1 MSKTFYSS
9 GENVSVYYANANSKG
24 ITATISA
31 VSSGRGYL
39 GKFKS
44 SANVNYMT
52 LTSSNGIFAQNDYI
66 RNTTT
71 GDYATIQAV
80 ENFRYSVVDF
90 EPAFLTF
97 NKTYI
102 AFEMQGYSN
111 TGTAGSYNK
120 INPNENYYFNTE
132 QALFSRS
139 NEIASLSSN
148 RSNKVRV
155 SMSTSSNFLSPVL
168 DLTRTHSVYV
178 DNIVNNNVTG
188 EDGASGGYLQNKY
201 ISKTVTLAQGQDA
214 EDIQVVLTA
223 YRPPNT
229 DARVWVKILNGEDSD
244 TLEQNSWIELEK
256 MNDGDL
262 VYSSL
267 SNRDDFKEYQFGFPT
282 SYLTGTNG
290 EVQYTNS
297 QGITFTGYKYF
308 AVKIGLTATDSAVIP
323 RVADLRTLA
332 LQI

>member
-1 MSKTFYSS
+1 
-9 GENVSVYYANANSKG
+9 
-24 ITATISA
+24 
-31 VSSGRGYL
+31 
-39 GKFKS
+39 
-44 SANVNYMT
+44 
-52 LTSSNGIFAQNDYI
+52 
-66 RNTTT
+66 
-71 GDYATIQAV
+71 
-80 ENFRYSVVDF
+80 
-90 EPAFLTF
+90 
-97 NKTYI
+97 
-102 AFEMQGYSN
+102 
-111 TGTAGSYNK
+111 
-120 INPNENYYFNTE
+120 
-132 QALFSRS
+132 
-139 NEIASLSSN
+139 
-148 RSNKVRV
+148 
-155 SMSTSSNFLSPVL
+155 MSTSSNFLSPVL